1 MFKQILRYVPNTYF
15 LQGVLVKDTREQHIN
30 NKQTNKAHTSN
41 KHSSKR
47 AHKTPI
53 EPKEQSAIALV
64 GESNQG
70 SYPRS
75 PMGLGHS
82 YFMEST
88 LVQLGLLLVSLRL

>member
-1 MFKQILRYVPNTYF
+1 MHRP
-15 LQGVLVKDTREQHIN
+15 QGVLVKSTREQHIN
-30 NKQTNKAHTSN
+30 NKQTHKAPTSN
-41 KHSSKR
+41 EHSSKR

-82 YFMEST
+82 YFLEST
-88 LVQLGLLLVSLRL
+88 LFSWGSCWYS